1 MGRAGLLTGDRV
13 AARIRKGKEG
23 AGTMGSGLAFVR
35 QFRTGGDRNFGYLAA
50 DVESR
55 KALVVDPSYAPESI
69 AAFAAEHSYSITY
82 VFCTHGHGDHVGGN
96 PVIEGLT
103 GRKAL
108 LFGDREVTTGTV
120 IDDGARLPL
129 GSLAVRIIH
138 TPGHTDDSY
147 CLHVGDALFT
157 GDTLFVGKVGGT
169 WSERDAEKEFLSLH
183 EKLMKL
189 QSETRVFPGHDYGT
203 APEST
208 IGKERAT
215 NPFLLQPNLKSFKD
229 LKSNWAEYKKKHGIA

>member
-1 MGRAGLLTGDRV
+1 MESHK
-13 AARIRKGKEG
+13 I
-23 AGTMGSGLAFVR
+23 FVK

-50 DVESR
+50 EVESR
-55 KALVVDPSYAPESI
+55 KALVIDPSYAPESI
-69 AAFAAEHSYSITY
+69 AAFASEHSYSIAY
-82 VFCTHGHGDHVGGN
+82 VFCTHGHSDHVEGN
-96 PVIEGLT
+96 TVIKDLT

-108 LFGDREVTTGTV
+108 LFGDREETTGTV

-129 GSLAVRIIH
+129 GSLTVRIIH
-138 TPGHTDDSY
+138 TPGHTDDSL

-169 WSERDAEKEFLSLH
+169 WSEGDAEREFLSLH

-189 QSETRVFPGHDYGT
+189 RSETRVFPGHDYGT

-215 NPFLLQPNLKSFKD
+215 NPFLLQPDLKSFKD